1 MSRLGL
7 SETEPDSTTAFSN
20 SDPHALKLEQ
30 DGLLILTTNL
40 SITVRTLHEWN
51 QITKSKEM
59 ALLIQ
64 WSKHNDVTHDR
75 LCVTTHEVG
84 LTVSK

>member
-1 MSRLGL
+1 MCRLGL
-7 SETEPDSTTAFSN
+7 SETEPYSTTAFSN
-20 SDPHALKLEQ
+20 SDPHALELEQ

-40 SITVRTLHEWN
+40 SITVPTLHELN

-64 WSKHNDVTHDR
+64 
-75 LCVTTHEVG
+75 
-84 LTVSK
+84 